1 MSTEKTTKKPGNF
14 KKKQTRP
21 EKGGKKKG
29 RRREPGFA
37 GPPLVL
43 SKNPPAKPGA
53 VTLPA
58 P

>member
-14 KKKQTRP
+14 KKNRP
-21 EKGGKKKG
+21 ALKRGKEGREEK
-29 RRREPGFA
+29 EPGFA